1 MKTHFLAAV
10 LASAGLL
17 CGGPAKSNLPK
28 QLPKRQV
35 HAASGRAMSPL
46 RARGP
51 AGPAAPPLSNVRHR
65 SPNPAVM
72 GGSADASKR
81 NAGAIDGRQV
91 HRRP

>member
-1 MKTHFLAAV
+1 MKTHFLAAM

-35 HAASGRAMSPL
+35 HAASGRAISPL
-46 RARGP
+46 RGP
-51 AGPAAPPLSNVRHR
+51 VVRHR

-72 GGSADASKR
+72 GGSADAGKR
-81 NAGAIDGRQV
+81 NAGAIDGSQV